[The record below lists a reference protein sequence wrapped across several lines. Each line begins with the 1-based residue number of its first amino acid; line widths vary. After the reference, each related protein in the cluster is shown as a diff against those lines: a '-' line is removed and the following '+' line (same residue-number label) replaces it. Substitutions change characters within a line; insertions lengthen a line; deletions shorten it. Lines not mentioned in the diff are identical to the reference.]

1 MSQIRAP
8 KNIYEEPNSPP
19 IAAPP
24 VWSNEQNNAIN
35 NNIRKRSVEN
45 FQKRRFTNK
54 WREATAAAREARNA
68 RTRRAQRLAKMLF
81 NKRGRLNNMKRRRR
95 NRTLRRIP
103 QTVMEEEENE
113 L

>member
-1 MSQIRAP
+1 
-8 KNIYEEPNSPP
+8 
-19 IAAPP
+19 
-24 VWSNEQNNAIN
+24 
-35 NNIRKRSVEN
+35 
-45 FQKRRFTNK
+45 
-54 WREATAAAREARNA
+54 
-68 RTRRAQRLAKMLF
+68 MLF